1 MKVLRFQAHSTQDK
15 QVKDYSNLQKE
26 CISQNFMKLCGRCFG
41 DEDESDDDG
50 GSSSDDGSDGGS
62 DGDDDGR
69 HDVLGCSFS
78 LDVVMQEC

>member
-1 MKVLRFQAHSTQDK
+1 
-15 QVKDYSNLQKE
+15 
-26 CISQNFMKLCGRCFG
+26 MKLCGRCFG

-69 HDVLGCSFS
+69 HDVSDCSFS
-78 LDVVMQEC
+78 LDGYNTIDIGMTHQILISIAL